1 MDMQKMLDNAVAAM
15 RNERL
20 KTSAQLTIGEI
31 IIHLGNL
38 NNKNLPVLFN
48 FEKARPTCLSS
59 WRGSYCEIAFEYN
72 NESEPKTAEKI
83 IADLKEAIGK
93 TYIGYKGGDFVMGK
107 NTPVWVSNYGES
119 DHRGVVGVEE
129 RADAIILLTADC
141 DY

>member
-48 FEKARPTCLSS
+48 FEKARPTCLDVFLFRSKLS
-59 WRGSYCEIAFEYN
+59 
-72 NESEPKTAEKI
+72 
-83 IADLKEAIGK
+83 LKA
-93 TYIGYKGGDFVMGK
+93 
-107 NTPVWVSNYGES
+107 
-119 DHRGVVGVEE
+119 
-129 RADAIILLTADC
+129 LLYLLRTF
-141 DY
+141 